1 MNDGFSLGI
10 DFGSN
15 AVRLMIVNIAN
26 GEEVAQAVQAYADG
40 EDGVYYDPKDVN
52 VARQSPGSYLEAM
65 LTAMQLLKS
74 HKALS
79 DFKWHHIKG
88 IGIDATGSTPIPV
101 DEHNRPLASHEKFK
115 DNLNAKAWMWKDHTS
130 EAEAAAITGLARK
143 IRPDYLKFCGGT
155 YYSEWFWAKVL
166 HCAHVDSEVFEAAFT
181 WVEFSDFIPAV
192 LTGVNDALHIQRNVC
207 AAGHKALYNESW
219 GGYPDPDFL
228 NQLHPGLAKV
238 RETLPDRVKAVDQ
251 PAGFLCK
258 AWAEKLG
265 LAENIPV
272 AMGALDAHVGAIGA
286 GVNKHTLVKIIGTSS
301 CDIAVTDS
309 RSLELPGISG
319 IVKDSVIPGFTG
331 IEGGQSAVGDIFKW
345 FVVEL
350 LQRDES
356 YHGTLIEKG
365 SALIPGQS
373 GLMALDWNNGNRN
386 VLFDT
391 NLSGLI
397 LGQSLK
403 SRDFEVYRALIE
415 ATAFGAKRIIDQ
427 LKSGNVSIERI
438 TCTGGIPHKNRLF
451 MQVYA
456 DVLNVP
462 VYMAQSSET
471 VALGAAM
478 IGAWVYLKGKDPGI
492 EITQLQEKFCKLS
505 EQVYHPVP
513 ENVQIYKQLYKVY
526 LTLHDAFGADSGNI
540 RLFPVMKEL
549 IKLKNTLS
557 KN

>member
-1 MNDGFSLGI
+1 MNNEFSLGI

-15 AVRLMIVNIAN
+15 AVRLMMVNISN
-26 GEEVAQAVQAYADG
+26 GEEVAQVAQLYTGG
-40 EDGVYYDPKDVN
+40 EDGVFYDPSDVN

-65 LTAMQLLKS
+65 VAAMQLLKNQRE
-74 HKALS
+74 LS
-79 DFKWHHIKG
+79 DFNWYNIKG

-101 DEHNRPLASHEKFK
+101 DEQNRPLASYEKFK

-130 EAEAAAITGLARK
+130 ESEAAAITRLARK

-155 YYSEWFWAKVL
+155 YFSEWFWAKML
-166 HCAHVDSEVFEAAFT
+166 HCAHVDSEVFDAAFT
-181 WVEFSDFIPAV
+181 WVEFSDYIPAV
-192 LTGVNDALHIQRNVC
+192 LTGVNNARKIQRNIC
-207 AAGHKALYNESW
+207 AAGHKGLYNESW
-219 GGYPDPDFL
+219 GGYPDSEFL
-228 NQLHPGLAKV
+228 GQLHPGLAIV
-238 RETLPDRVKAVDQ
+238 RETLPHRSNGVDQ
-251 PAGFLCK
+251 SAGDLCEE
-258 AWAEKLG
+258 WARKLG
-265 LAENIPV
+265 LAAGIPV

-286 GVNKHTLVKIIGTSS
+286 GVNNHILVKIIGTSS

-309 RSLELPGISG
+309 HSLELPGISG

-331 IEGGQSAVGDIFKW
+331 IEGGQSAVGDIFRW

-350 LQRDES
+350 LQRDER
-356 YHGTLIEKG
+356 YHGELIEQGNELK
-365 SALIPGQS
+365 PGQS

-403 SRDFEVYRALIE
+403 TRDFEVYRALIE

-438 TCTGGIPHKNRLF
+438 ICTGGIPHKNRLF

-456 DVLNVP
+456 DVLDVP

-478 IGAWVYLKGKDPGI
+478 IGAWVYLKKKDPGI
-492 EITQLQEKFCKLS
+492 EIFQLQEKFCKIN

-513 ENVQIYKQLYKVY
+513 ENVQIYKQLYEIY
-526 LTLHDAFGADSGNI
+526 LTLHDAFGTQG
-540 RLFPVMKEL
+540 RGTHLFSVMKEL
-549 IKLKNTLS
+549 LKIKRMKR
-557 KN
+557 